1 MAVHACHWRA
11 FPDPAQDVG
20 TCARGRSNIT
30 ASTPTWVTISDL
42 YFPGWEARSDDKPL
56 RIWRANGLYR
66 AVCVPAG
73 EHRVRFDFS
82 PFKFIRSALH

>member
-1 MAVHACHWRA
+1 M
-11 FPDPAQDVG
+11 
-20 TCARGRSNIT
+20 
-30 ASTPTWVTISDL
+30 TISDL